1 MLLPVMTCRA
11 DGAGEPS
18 FKISRHGFPNRN
30 VRLDSRPR
38 VQGVLKF
45 TAVVKNRTKACRLL
59 TGLARGLARLR
70 TLQGQLTAWR
80 QLQ

>member
-30 VRLDSRPR
+30 VRLDSRPG
-38 VQGVLKF
+38 VQGVLG
-45 TAVVKNRTKACRLL
+45 T
-59 TGLARGLARLR
+59 
-70 TLQGQLTAWR
+70 
-80 QLQ
+80 